1 MALLWTTKKGN
12 TQYEVR
18 TASDSIRLYTNR
30 AFHSQYNPKH
40 VFTGAMWDLLS
51 IPALFYA
58 INLQRKPNSV
68 LMLGVGGGTAIH
80 QLQKLVTPKTI
91 IGIEYDPVHIKIAQR
106 FFKLNYANLTLFQA
120 DAFDWVKHSRKHFDI
135 IVDDLFVDAP
145 DDPERPFLVN
155 KLWMDRLHGRLSR
168 KGLII
173 QNHLSTKAAM
183 AVAQQYKTQYASGL
197 LLSTPHFANAILVL
211 CKLKIDAK
219 KSRPDVVKLIEKHR
233 SGRSPKPRF
242 SVKQIF

>member
-18 TASDSIRLYTNR
+18 TAGDSIRLYTNR

-80 QLQKLVTPKTI
+80 Q
-91 IGIEYDPVHIKIAQR
+91 
-106 FFKLNYANLTLFQA
+106 
-120 DAFDWVKHSRKHFDI
+120 
-135 IVDDLFVDAP
+135 
-145 DDPERPFLVN
+145 FL
-155 KLWMDRLHGRLSR
+155 
-168 KGLII
+168 
-173 QNHLSTKAAM
+173 
-183 AVAQQYKTQYASGL
+183 
-197 LLSTPHFANAILVL
+197 
-211 CKLKIDAK
+211 
-219 KSRPDVVKLIEKHR
+219 
-233 SGRSPKPRF
+233 
-242 SVKQIF
+242 